1 MLYNQSSNSS
11 LKLRCVC
18 VFQLYP
24 LWLCPFWL
32 PANPGFVHPKGNEG
46 MMYIDIGA
54 YGAPKVPGYKAVE
67 TTRKLE
73 KFVRDHDGLA
83 CKYCFNPDKIEN
95 DYKRIL
101 L

>member
-1 MLYNQSSNSS
+1 MEKLQYRSSYVIQPVIQFHFKVMLSS
-11 LKLRCVC
+11 C

-32 PANPGFVHPKGNEG
+32 PANPGFVHPKGNKG

-54 YGAPKVPGYKAVE
+54 YGAPKVPGYKAIE

-83 CKYCFNPDKIEN
+83 CK
-95 DYKRIL
+95 
-101 L
+101 